1 MTHDRAITWRSVC
14 IGLAGVVF
22 ICALTP
28 YNDYALNNT
37 FLVGNNL
44 PLGAVML
51 AFLFAVCINGPLS
64 KWKPHRAFSSG
75 EIAVAFAMVLV
86 SCALPSSG
94 LMRYFPASL
103 IIPFRDAGESQEF
116 RALLE
121 QWNLPHWL
129 FPKFSGSTPREW
141 VTDPVI
147 TGFIGRWT
155 GKGAPPYLAW
165 LVPAVTWGIFL
176 AALYGA
182 LMFIVVLVRRQW
194 FENERLAFPLAQI
207 ELALVESPRK
217 GNWFND
223 VLRQRVFWI
232 AFFGVFLLHGWNGM
246 ARYDPQHFVR
256 IPVSYDL
263 WSLFSDP
270 PWTYVDT
277 KIKDAAVFFTALG
290 AAYFLPSSIAFS
302 LWFFY
307 ILWNGER
314 MLLGMFQGD
323 PTPYGQP
330 DEHFGSVIAFAGS
343 IFWIGRKHFAM
354 VLRQAFRGERS
365 GEPRGRYLSY
375 RFAFWGL
382 IACIIVMVGFLVLA
396 GCELHAAVVT
406 ILLLLLLFLVITR
419 IIAETGLVH
428 GQLRV
433 ALVEPW
439 RMFSGAGWGMAI
451 NPKSF
456 FLCHILQ
463 TVQLDM
469 REPMPVYASHALK
482 LADQTVFERKDATA
496 LEGEAPAE
504 PKVDPQ
510 IAQISQIGTR
520 ALSESA
526 QSAKSVDH
534 SLKIGSAGASPSK
547 ETASSNERRTGRRII
562 ALLALS
568 LLVGYLTS
576 FSSMLWTEYRYA
588 STQDISA
595 QTPINEWGA
604 QTNPGYLSGAT
615 VQYKRQTFYSPTS
628 VAGHF
633 TFGFAFTCL
642 LAFLRLRFSWW
653 PLHPIGYLM
662 LDTFPAAH
670 LWFSIFLG
678 WLAKLLIV
686 RFTGSRGYA
695 NAKPFFIGLIVGES
709 AAAGFWLASG
719 IVMNWL
725 NIPYNPINI
734 MPG

>member
-1 MTHDRAITWRSVC
+1 MMPTRAITWRSVF
-14 IGLAGVVF
+14 IGLAGVVL

-51 AFLFAVCINGPLS
+51 AFLFALLVNGPLS
-64 KWKPHRAFSSG
+64 RWKPHRAFTSG
-75 EIAVAFAMVLV
+75 EMAVAFSMMLV
-86 SCALPSSG
+86 SCTLPSSG
-94 LMRYFPASL
+94 LMRYLPGSL

-129 FPKFSGSTPREW
+129 FPRFSGNTPREW

-155 GKGAPPYLAW
+155 GPGAPPYFAWVVPILAW
-165 LVPAVTWGIFL
+165 GAFL

-182 LMFIVVLVRRQW
+182 LMCIVVIVRRQW

-207 ELALVESPRK
+207 EFALIDAPKK
-217 GNWFND
+217 GNWFNEI
-223 VLRQRVFWI
+223 LRQRVFWI
-232 AFFGVFLLHGWNGM
+232 AFFAVFLLHAWNGM
-246 ARYDPQHFVR
+246 ARYDPKHFVH

-263 WSLFSDP
+263 WSLFSEP
-270 PWTYVDT
+270 PWAYVDT
-277 KIKDAAVFFTALG
+277 KIKDSAIFFTAVG

-314 MLLGMFQGD
+314 VVLGLFYGD

-330 DEHFGSVIAFAGS
+330 DEHFGAVIAFALS
-343 IFWIGRKHFAM
+343 IFWIGRKHFGM
-354 VLRQAFRGERS
+354 VIRQAFRGERAD
-365 GEPRGRYLSY
+365 EPRGRYLSY

-382 IACIIVMVGFLVLA
+382 VACIVVMVGFLMLA
-396 GCELHAAVVT
+396 GCQIHAAVVT
-406 ILLLLLLFLVITR
+406 ILLLLLLFLVLTR
-419 IIAETGLVH
+419 IIAEAGLVH

-433 ALVEPW
+433 ALIEPW

-451 NPKSF
+451 NTKSF
-456 FLCHILQ
+456 FLCHMLQ
-463 TVQLDM
+463 TVHFDM
-469 REPMPVYASHALK
+469 RETMPVYASHGLK
-482 LADQTVFERKDATA
+482 LTDEAVFKEGSGFVVQGSVEEKASATEPRTLNPEPSER
-496 LEGEAPAE
+496 
-504 PKVDPQ
+504 
-510 IAQISQIGTR
+510 S
-520 ALSESA
+520 
-526 QSAKSVDH
+526 
-534 SLKIGSAGASPSK
+534 
-547 ETASSNERRTGRRII
+547 TGRRIV

-568 LLVGYLTS
+568 LLVGYFTS
-576 FSSMLWTEYRYA
+576 FSSMLWTEYHYA
-588 STQDISA
+588 STRDISA
-595 QTPINEWGA
+595 HTPINEWGA
-604 QTNPGYLSGAT
+604 QTNPGYLSSAT

-628 VAGHF
+628 VAGHW
-633 TFGFAFTCL
+633 TFGFCFTLL
-642 LAFLRLRFSWW
+642 LAFLRLRFTWW

-662 LDTFPAAH
+662 LDTFPAAQ

-686 RFTGSRGYA
+686 RFGGSRAYA
-695 NAKPFFIGLIVGES
+695 AAKPFFIGLIVGES
-709 AAAGFWLASG
+709 AAAGFWLVSG

-725 NIPYNPINI
+725 NVPYNPINI